1 MDKEKEKKCHVCGE
15 NAKNV
20 CSMCKG
26 RRYCSSECQN
36 SNWKEHKTEC
46 FDRNKFKRIVVKLNK
61 ELLIRHVNGNT
72 RDNRIENLKQ
82 VSVAEAF
89 RNKDWTVD
97 VVCHLDD
104 DEYEIWERASSLF
117 PTL

>member
-1 MDKEKEKKCHVCGE
+1 MEMEKICYSCGKEA
-15 NAKNV
+15 NMV

-36 SNWKEHKTEC
+36 SHWKKHKEEC
-46 FDRNKFKRIVVKLNK
+46 FDRNKFKRIVVKLNR

-72 RDNRIENLKQ
+72 LDNRIENLKK

-97 VVCHLDD
+97 VVCHLTDS
-104 DEYEIWERASSLF
+104 EYEIWEKASSLL